1 MKKLMTIALGLG
13 LVLGLTTAT
22 FAQDKA
28 TKAHQGHQGSEGDQ
42 NEVHRQDVVFRADR
56 SGNVSVGPIYFPL
69 QPPPV
74 YSFFPS
80 PAILL

>member
-28 TKAHQGHQGSEGDQ
+28 TKAPKSTKK
-42 NEVHRQDVVFRADR
+42 ATKAPK
-56 SGNVSVGPIYFPL
+56 STKST
-69 QPPPV
+69 
-74 YSFFPS
+74 
-80 PAILL
+80 AKM